1 MIQIKSLLLLIFF
14 IFFSKI
20 SLSEENKVVYVD
32 LNMIMNNS
40 IPGKSISSQLEAN
53 HKKNI
58 SNFEKIEK
66 ELKREEVEII
76 SQKNAIS
83 KEEFEKKIMSLRDK
97 ANNFRKERNNN
108 INDLNNQKLALTA
121 KMITLIRPILSEY
134 SDKNSISLIIDKK
147 YRKERNDNINNLNN
161 QRLNATEKMIS
172 LIRPILSEYSEKNSI
187 SLIIQKR
194 NIVIGKTA
202 LDITDDILKI
212 VDEKITKISLD

>member
-1 MIQIKSLLLLIFF
+1 MNQIKSLLLLIFF

-40 IPGKSISSQLEAN
+40 IAGKSISSQLEVN

-58 SNFEKIEK
+58 LKFEKIE
-66 ELKREEVEII
+66 EDLKNEEAKII
-76 SQKNAIS
+76 SQKNVIS
-83 KEEFEKKIMSLRDK
+83 KEEFEKKIIDLRNK
-97 ANNFRKERNNN
+97 ANKFRKERNNN
-108 INDLNNQKLALTA
+108 INDLNNQRLAATA

-147 YRKERNDNINNLNN
+147 Y
-161 QRLNATEKMIS
+161 
-172 LIRPILSEYSEKNSI
+172 
-187 SLIIQKR
+187 II
-194 NIVIGKTA
+194 IGKTV

-212 VDEKITKISLD
+212 VDEKIGKIKLG